1 MSHHNK
7 FKNDKKH
14 LKNNVYYNEN
24 QSINSTKS
32 SLETDDYDKR
42 KKGFFS
48 KNKGSETQNNDGF
61 FSKLLNF
68 LISFRRHH

>member
-24 QSINSTKS
+24 ESINSIKS
-32 SLETDDYDKR
+32 SSETDDYDKR

-48 KNKGSETQNNDGF
+48 KNKHSETQNNDGF
-61 FSKLLNF
+61 FFKLINF
-68 LISFRRHH
+68 LISLRRHH